1 MKYKEYTVN
10 DIIIALA
17 KAAILV
23 ALNQPED
30 FDLEHALKTYPVLK
44 EDGAAFVTINSE
56 PNERLRGCIGSLQAY
71 RPLYKDIIHNA
82 QAAALRDPRFLPLT
96 LKELEHIKIEV
107 SILSEPQFLDYHD
120 IDDLKNKVVP
130 FQDGIVLKLNG
141 KQATYLPQVWEQLPK
156 FDDFFSSLCMKANL
170 NTDCLSQHPEISIYK
185 VKKYKEK

>member
-1 MKYKEYTVN
+1 VN
-10 DIIIALA
+10 DIVIALA

-30 FDLEHALKTYPVLK
+30 FDLEHALKTYPSL
-44 EDGAAFVTINSE
+44 EENGAVFVTINTE
-56 PNERLRGCIGSLQAY
+56 PNEQLRGCIGSLQAY

-96 LKELEHIKIEV
+96 VEELEHIKIEV
-107 SILSEPQFLDYHD
+107 SILSEPQILHYTD
-120 IDDLKNKVVP
+120 IEDLKTKIVP
-130 FQDGIVLKLNG
+130 FQDGIVLKLDG

-170 NTDCLSQHPEISIYK
+170 SRDCLSQHPEISTYR
-185 VKKYKEK
+185 VKEYKEK